1 MHWDVSDMQ
10 KKAIEFISE
19 HKRCVLMVERP
30 EDKVYITL
38 SAVQELIFNRFL
50 VRKVLILTSKYSAEH
65 IWLQAK
71 NKYNDIVMLEN
82 SLVLGSKKQKIRALC
97 KKADYYIM
105 NYDAISISNLKRLFD
120 FDMLVIDE
128 LNEFRNFRTKK
139 YQSLLLFCSKINRIL
154 GITRELTTHSLNDMW
169 AEFYILDGGERLE
182 KTYDQFC
189 EKYFFKVITNKGKG
203 YIYEP
208 KNCALEE
215 IAKSISDISY
225 LYKLNANERKGKR
238 QSVYYAHLNSI
249 EMTRYLWMKKES
261 EIMLDKNKLIS
272 ASGIVDLSTKLFQ
285 MANGAV
291 YNNEHEI
298 IILHD
303 RKLDALKEIVKMYTD
318 RNILI
323 AYWFLHDA
331 ERIVSVFKNAKILES
346 ESDIN
351 EWNAG
356 KYTIALIHPALK
368 PEIGLFGGG
377 NTLIWFSLTWSL
389 HLYNNVNERIVEGNK
404 DNNGTIIHIVAA
416 DTIDEKIYQTL
427 SKKET
432 NQQELINT
440 MIKENAN
447 E

>member
-10 KKAIEFISE
+10 KRAIEFISE

-71 NKYNDIVMLEN
+71 NKYNDIVILEN

-389 HLYNNVNERIVEGNK
+389 HLYNNLNERIVEGNK
-404 DNNGTIIHIVAA
+404 DNKGTIIHIVAA